1 MNEHKESTIEVSLNL
16 NEVIIDYVSIALEKH
31 ACEHPHCIAKIT
43 CDLPKLCRD
52 LANIIMHYLNKHL
65 CYGVKTKT
73 AEICCISPKTQY
85 NYEHF
90 VEP

>member
-1 MNEHKESTIEVSLNL
+1 MSATNEVTLNL
-16 NEVIIDYVSIALEKH
+16 NEGIIRYVEQALEKH
-31 ACEHPHCIAKIT
+31 AQEHPNCPFKIL

-52 LANIIMHYLNKHL
+52 LANVIMHFLNRHL

-85 NYEHF
+85 NYEHYE
-90 VEP
+90 EP